1 MSEEFKPKVKIRP
14 KVSILPKQKAS
25 FAFDERIKI
34 TLTWSTETDLDLCAF
49 YKTKEGKEGGV
60 FSNEYRGKKSDLGDI
75 SNFPFIKHSGDEKE
89 PTAGGES
96 SEEIKIAKLDNM
108 AAVYLCVVNF
118 TAAKEELS
126 VTFKEHSGK
135 LQLLSDT
142 GDNLEIELNAGDEG
156 CVYFIGKISEEGG
169 SKSLSNECKVM
180 DLGDAFDEI
189 PGFNLITKT

>member
-34 TLTWSTETDLDLCAF
+34 TLTWSTDTDLDLCAF
-49 YKTKEGKEGGV
+49 YKTKDGKEGGI

-75 SNFPFIKHSGDEKE
+75 SKFPFILHSGDEKE
-89 PTAGGES
+89 PVEGAES
-96 SEEIKIAKLDNM
+96 SEEIKIAKLDDM
-108 AAVYLCVVNF
+108 ESLHLCVVNF
-118 TAAKEELS
+118 TAAQEELS

-142 GDNLEIELNAGDEG
+142 GDNLEIDLNSGDEG
-156 CVYFIGKISEEGG
+156 PVYYIGKISIESG
-169 SKSLSNECKVM
+169 SKSLSNECKVI
-180 DLGDAFDEI
+180 DLGDASDDI
-189 PGFNLITKT
+189 PGFKLITKS